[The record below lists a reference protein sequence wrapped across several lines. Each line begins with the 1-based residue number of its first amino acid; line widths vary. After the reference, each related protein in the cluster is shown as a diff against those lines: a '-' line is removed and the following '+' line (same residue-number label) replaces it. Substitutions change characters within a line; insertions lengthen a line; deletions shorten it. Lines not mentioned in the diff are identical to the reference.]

1 MSINKEGKFILLCCL
16 VYFTS
21 YITRINYGATLVEMV
36 DFMNI
41 KSSTASIAVTCS
53 FISYG
58 LGQLI
63 AGFLGDKMNPKSMV
77 SLGLIISSSVNI
89 LVALTNNI
97 YFIIIIWTINGFA
110 QALLWPPLV
119 KLMTNKLPME
129 YYKRGCALVTIS
141 ASVATVFIYM
151 FVPMCISLY
160 NFKLVFILSALLGF
174 ITFTIWALKVKS
186 TPNKPE
192 EIIETQ
198 VKNNFPISKIIVSTG
213 LIPIMFAIVLQ
224 GLLRDG
230 ITTWMPTF
238 INDTF
243 KLPSTSSILTT
254 TILPIFSIICVALTR
269 YINKKISN
277 DILLSSYIWI
287 IALVSCIILVTNL
300 NSIVLS
306 IVSMSFL
313 TACMHG
319 INLLLIGNL
328 PAKFVKYGKVSTI
341 SGILNSCTYIGSA
354 LSAYGIAVIND
365 NFGWTITIILWI
377 VIIVLGG
384 LSCAISIKKY
394 KQLEE

>member
-174 ITFTIWALKVKS
+174 ITFTIWALKVKN

-198 VKNNFPISKIIVSTG
+198 IKNNLPISKIIVSTG

>member
-97 YFIIIIWTINGFA
+97 YFIIFIWTINGFA

-174 ITFTIWALKVKS
+174 ITFTIWALKVKN

>member
-77 SLGLIISSSVNI
+77 SLGLIISSLVNI

-97 YFIIIIWTINGFA
+97 YFIIVIWTINGFA

-119 KLMTNKLPME
+119 KLMTNKLPIE

-174 ITFTIWALKVKS
+174 ITFTIWALKVKN

-198 VKNNFPISKIIVSTG
+198 IKNNLPISKIIVSTG
-213 LIPIMFAIVLQ
+213 LIPIMFAIILQ

-377 VIIVLGG
+377 AIIVLGG

>member
-97 YFIIIIWTINGFA
+97 YFIIVIWTINGFA

-174 ITFTIWALKVKS
+174 ITFTIWALKVKN

-198 VKNNFPISKIIVSTG
+198 IKNNLPISKIIVSTG
-213 LIPIMFAIVLQ
+213 LIPIMFAIILQ

-377 VIIVLGG
+377 AIIVLGG

-394 KQLEE
+394 KQLEK

>member
-97 YFIIIIWTINGFA
+97 YFIIVIWTINGFA

-174 ITFTIWALKVKS
+174 ITFTIWALKVKN

-198 VKNNFPISKIIVSTG
+198 IKNNLPISKIIVSTG

-243 KLPSTSSILTT
+243 KLPSTFSILTT

-377 VIIVLGG
+377 AIIVLGG

>member
-97 YFIIIIWTINGFA
+97 YFIIVIWTINGFA

-174 ITFTIWALKVKS
+174 ITFTIWSLKVKN

-198 VKNNFPISKIIVSTG
+198 IKNNLPISKIIVSTG

-377 VIIVLGG
+377 AIIVLGG
-384 LSCAISIKKY
+384 LSCAVSIKKY
-394 KQLEE
+394 KQLEK